1 MKLIKK
7 IFYSF
12 TSREKKCFIVA
23 FIVFFLSCFTS
34 VGLAIKDKS
43 QVVPVEGGSFK
54 EGIIGQP
61 IAINPVISSNPVDE
75 DISALVYSRLFP
87 MLQSYDVSQGG
98 RLYTLKLKE
107 GLKWDDGEP
116 LTSDDVVFTIN
127 AIQDSESRSPLA
139 KNFQGAIVER
149 QSQIQIQLTLPA
161 PYVFFLDNIKNL
173 SIIPRHIFGS
183 IPFANLRLSSYNLEP
198 VGSGP
203 YRFKDFS
210 KRKDGFITEYHLVR
224 NESFFGQKPFIKDFY
239 FEFFENQDGV
249 LSALKYRRIQGF
261 GSLNPLDAKIESLGS
276 VAVNKIPMPRYYAVF
291 FNQNNNSLLKEKKFR
306 LALSYAVDRNRI
318 IKEVFDGEAK
328 EVYGPFLNSFQ
339 NEESIESGYKPDEAK
354 ALFNDVVL
362 NKKIDKAELKIIVP
376 KVDFLE
382 KAAQIIKEEWLV
394 LGVDRVEIISLNP
407 KEMLNEAVKLNNY
420 EMILFGNISENPND
434 LFPFWHSSQRFYPG
448 LNLALY
454 KNPEVDSLIETIRE
468 SKDSDESRL
477 GEDLKNLESLI
488 LEDAPAIFLFSLS
501 YTYIHDKIL
510 EGFGANQ
517 IIEASDRF
525 RGISDWNLLRA
536 RVIK

>member
-1 MKLIKK
+1 MELIKK

-87 MLQSYDVSQGG
+87 MLQSHDVSQGS

-139 KNFQGAIVER
+139 KNFQGVIVER

-161 PYVFFLDNIKNL
+161 PYVFFLDNIKSL
-173 SIIPRHIFGS
+173 PIIPRHIFGS

-203 YRFKDFS
+203 YRFKEFS

-249 LSALKYRRIQGF
+249 LDALKYRRIQGF
-261 GSLNPLDAKIESLGS
+261 GSLNPLGAKMESLGS
-276 VAVNKIPMPRYYAVF
+276 VTVNKIPMPRYYAVF
-291 FNQNNNSLLKEKKFR
+291 FNQNNNSLFKEKKFR

-318 IKEVFDGEAK
+318 IKEVFDGEAE

-339 NEESIESGYKPDEAK
+339 NEEPIESGYKPDEAK
-354 ALFNDVVL
+354 ALFND
-362 NKKIDKAELKIIVP
+362 KAELKIVVP

-382 KAAQIIKEEWLV
+382 KTAQIIKEEWLV
-394 LGVDRVEIISLNP
+394 LGVDKVEVISLNP

-420 EMILFGNISENPND
+420 EMILFGNISENPDD

-488 LEDAPAIFLFSLS
+488 LEDAPAIFLFSLP

-525 RGISDWNLLRA
+525 QGISDWNLLRA